1 MPIGVLLER
10 QSGFSRE
17 ASNGIVWSGLVD
29 CSVTLLAAYASGLG
43 LEASE
48 LGSHRTKMHSQ
59 IGAYEGDW
67 GARGWVGDSL

>member
-1 MPIGVLLER
+1 M
-10 QSGFSRE
+10 
-17 ASNGIVWSGLVD
+17 WSGLVD